1 MQSTCD
7 VTVRQMPGAVVLD
20 LSGELNSSASGVLL
34 PAYDEA
40 VQGGD
45 ARTVLIDFS
54 DVDYINSTGIAL
66 VVGVLAKARAEG
78 RTVVACGLSD
88 HYREIFSITRL
99 SDFMQMFP
107 DVDSAI
113 GDLAET

>member
-1 MQSTCD
+1 
-7 VTVRQMPGAVVLD
+7 MPGAVVLD

-34 PAYDEA
+34 PAYDDA
-40 VQGGD
+40 VRGVE

-78 RTVVACGLSD
+78 RTVVACGLSE

-107 DVDSAI
+107 DVESAV
-113 GDLAET
+113 GDLAGT